1 MKNSK
6 SPHRPPEISPESFSF
21 PQKNP
26 QGNII
31 SRQICRKFRVS
42 EPTVTMHR
50 NAITAHTL
58 RKQYNP
64 TGQVTFFRTIY
75 PREKIPTISPQHIF
89 RTQKNTPRPIRH
101 KQYAPDN
108 KTTRNTQEAPAPH
121 GPGASPCFY
130 VSEYCFMPAKSN
142 PGNPST
148 TNLPPHPAEAAH
160 AQDPAPP
167 LHPHHEKPSQWRPGT
182 PSTRLE
188 SPHVRRGP
196 GC

>member
-31 SRQICRKFRVS
+31 SRQIRRKFRVS
-42 EPTVTMHR
+42 EPTVPMHR
-50 NAITAHTL
+50 NAITPHMI

-64 TGQVTFFRTIY
+64 TGQVTFFRTIHEINTDNISATHFQNTKR
-75 PREKIPTISPQHIF
+75 PRRYT
-89 RTQKNTPRPIRH
+89 
-101 KQYAPDN
+101 AP
-108 KTTRNTQEAPAPH
+108 EPP
-121 GPGASPCFY
+121 PCFD
-130 VSEYCFMPAKSN
+130 VSGYCFKPAKSD

-148 TNLPPHPAEAAH
+148 IGPPPHPAGAAH

-167 LHPHHEKPSQWRPGT
+167 RHPHREKPSQ
-182 PSTRLE
+182 
-188 SPHVRRGP
+188 
-196 GC
+196 

>member
-31 SRQICRKFRVS
+31 SRQIRREFRVS
-42 EPTVTMHR
+42 EPTNHMHG
-50 NAITAHTL
+50 NAITPHMI

-64 TGQVTFFRTIY
+64 TGQVTFFRTIH
-75 PREKIPTISPQHIF
+75 EKNTGNISATHFQN
-89 RTQKNTPRPIRH
+89 TKNTPRTIKQRAIHAKRPRH
-101 KQYAPDN
+101 HTAP
-108 KTTRNTQEAPAPH
+108 EPP
-121 GPGASPCFY
+121 PYFY
-130 VSEYCFMPAKSN
+130 VGFDVQRILLRPAKSD

-148 TNLPPHPAEAAH
+148 IGPPPHPAEVAH

-167 LHPHHEKPSQWRPGT
+167 RHPHREKPSR
-182 PSTRLE
+182 
-188 SPHVRRGP
+188 
-196 GC
+196 

>member
-31 SRQICRKFRVS
+31 SRQIRREFRVS
-42 EPTVTMHR
+42 EPTNHMHG
-50 NAITAHTL
+50 NAITPHMI

-64 TGQVTFFRTIY
+64 TGQVTFFRTIH
-75 PREKIPTISPQHIF
+75 EKNTDNISATHFQNTKIRPGQYAAN
-89 RTQKNTPRPIRH
+89 NTPRTIKQRAIHAKRPRRH
-101 KQYAPDN
+101 TAPEPPPRFDVQRILL
-108 KTTRNTQEAPAPH
+108 TPAR
-121 GPGASPCFY
+121 SD
-130 VSEYCFMPAKSN
+130 

-148 TNLPPHPAEAAH
+148 IGPPPHPAEAAH

-167 LHPHHEKPSQWRPGT
+167 RHPHREKPSR
-182 PSTRLE
+182 
-188 SPHVRRGP
+188 
-196 GC
+196 

>member
-6 SPHRPPEISPESFSF
+6 SPHRPSEISTESFSF

-42 EPTVTMHR
+42 EPTVPMHR

-64 TGQVTFFRTIY
+64 TGQVTFFRTI
-75 PREKIPTISPQHIF
+75 REKNTEQYLRNTFSEH
-89 RTQKNTPRPIRH
+89 KKYALDNTPQTIKQRAIHVKRPRRH
-101 KQYAPDN
+101 TVP
-108 KTTRNTQEAPAPH
+108 EPP
-121 GPGASPCFY
+121 PCFD
-130 VSEYCFMPAKSN
+130 VQRILLTPAKSD

-148 TNLPPHPAEAAH
+148 IGPPPHPAEAAH

-167 LHPHHEKPSQWRPGT
+167 RHPHREKPSQ
-182 PSTRLE
+182 
-188 SPHVRRGP
+188 
-196 GC
+196 

>member
-31 SRQICRKFRVS
+31 SRQIRRKFRVS
-42 EPTVTMHR
+42 EPTNHMHG
-50 NAITAHTL
+50 NAITPHMI

-64 TGQVTFFRTIY
+64 TGQVTFFRTIH
-75 PREKIPTISPQHIF
+75 EKNTGNISATHFQN
-89 RTQKNTPRPIRH
+89 TKNTPWTIRR

-108 KTTRNTQEAPAPH
+108 KTTRNTHKRLRYHAAPEPPPYFYV
-121 GPGASPCFY
+121 GFY
-130 VSEYCFMPAKSN
+130 VSEYCFKPAKSG

-148 TNLPPHPAEAAH
+148 IGPPPHRAEVAR

-167 LHPHHEKPSQWRPGT
+167 RHPHREKPSR
-182 PSTRLE
+182 
-188 SPHVRRGP
+188 
-196 GC
+196 

>member
-31 SRQICRKFRVS
+31 SRQIRRKFRVS
-42 EPTVTMHR
+42 EPTNHMHG
-50 NAITAHTL
+50 NAITPHMI

-64 TGQVTFFRTIY
+64 TGQVTFFRTI
-75 PREKIPTISPQHIF
+75 REINTDNISATHFQNTKI
-89 RTQKNTPRPIRH
+89 RPG
-101 KQYAPDN
+101 QYTPDN
-108 KTTRNTQEAPAPH
+108 RTTRTIKQRAIHTRHAKRPRRHTAPEP
-121 GPGASPCFY
+121 PPCFY
-130 VSEYCFMPAKSN
+130 VGEYCFMPAFTPAKSD

-148 TNLPPHPAEAAH
+148 TNPPPHPAEAAH

-167 LHPHHEKPSQWRPGT
+167 LHPHREKPSQ
-182 PSTRLE
+182 
-188 SPHVRRGP
+188 
-196 GC
+196 

>member
-31 SRQICRKFRVS
+31 SRQIRRKFRVS
-42 EPTVTMHR
+42 EPTVPMHR
-50 NAITAHTL
+50 NAITPHMI

-64 TGQVTFFRTIY
+64 TGQVTFFRTIH
-75 PREKIPTISPQHIF
+75 EKNTGNISATYFQN
-89 RTQKNTPRPIRH
+89 TKNTPWTIHPSQYTPANTPQTIKQRAIHAKRPRH
-101 KQYAPDN
+101 HTVP
-108 KTTRNTQEAPAPH
+108 EPP
-121 GPGASPCFY
+121 PCFD
-130 VSEYCFMPAKSN
+130 VSGYCFKPAKSD

-148 TNLPPHPAEAAH
+148 IGPPPHPAEAAH

-167 LHPHHEKPSQWRPGT
+167 RHPHREKPSR
-182 PSTRLE
+182 
-188 SPHVRRGP
+188 
-196 GC
+196 

>member
-31 SRQICRKFRVS
+31 SRQIRRKFRVS
-42 EPTVTMHR
+42 EPTNHMHG
-50 NAITAHTL
+50 NAITPHMI

-64 TGQVTFFRTIY
+64 TGQVTFFCAIH
-75 PREKIPTISPQHIF
+75 E
-89 RTQKNTPRPIRH
+89 KNTDNISAPYFQNTKRPRRH
-101 KQYAPDN
+101 TAPEPPPYFHVGFDVQRILL
-108 KTTRNTQEAPAPH
+108 T
-121 GPGASPCFY
+121 
-130 VSEYCFMPAKSN
+130 PAKSD

-148 TNLPPHPAEAAH
+148 TGPPPQPAEAAH

-167 LHPHHEKPSQWRPGT
+167 RHPHREKPSR
-182 PSTRLE
+182 
-188 SPHVRRGP
+188 
-196 GC
+196 

>member
-31 SRQICRKFRVS
+31 SRQIRRKFRVS
-42 EPTVTMHR
+42 EPTNHMHG
-50 NAITAHTL
+50 NAITPHMI

-64 TGQVTFFRTIY
+64 TGQVTFFRTI
-75 PREKIPTISPQHIF
+75 REINTDNISATHFQNTKI
-89 RTQKNTPRPIRH
+89 RPG
-101 KQYAPDN
+101 QYAPDN

-121 GPGASPCFY
+121 GTGASPTLD
-130 VSEYCFMPAKSN
+130 VQRILLRPAKSD

-148 TNLPPHPAEAAH
+148 IGPPPHPAEAVH
-160 AQDPAPP
+160 AQDPALPR
-167 LHPHHEKPSQWRPGT
+167 HPHREKPSQ
-182 PSTRLE
+182 
-188 SPHVRRGP
+188 
-196 GC
+196 